1 MKDPLLLLLLV
12 LVGLFLYFI
21 TVKGVIY
28 PVMLFAMIVVTALW
42 YFLNHYISQ
51 KMVKKARGEESFFFQ
66 KAQMVSP
73 DGTELISGAL
83 VITESEVV
91 FCSHK
96 GYMVCLHFIPF
107 LLFYRIHYREEDGG
121 LLLLQGREEGYQVR
135 RSQDQGKGR
144 RTEKSPWLGVKKR
157 KKCEKCPV
165 LPLFHTSIHPDY

>member
-51 KMVKKARGEESFFFQ
+51 KMVKKARGESFFFQ

-91 FCSHK
+91 FCSRK
-96 GYMVCLHFIPF
+96 GYMGGIKVIWSAFTSSLSSYSIESITEKKMGVSFALKGEKKDIKFVAPK
-107 LLFYRIHYREEDGG
+107 IKEREEE
-121 LLLLQGREEGYQVR
+121 LR
-135 RSQDQGKGR
+135 KA
-144 RTEKSPWLGVKKR
+144 LGW
-157 KKCEKCPV
+157 E
-165 LPLFHTSIHPDY
+165 

>member
-1 MKDPLLLLLLV
+1 MKDPLLLILLV

-28 PVMLFAMIVVTALW
+28 PIMLFAMVVVTALW

-91 FCSHK
+91 FCSRK
-96 GYMVCLHFIPF
+96 GYMGGIKVLWSAFTSSLSSYSIESITEKKMGVSFALKGEKKDIKFVAPK
-107 LLFYRIHYREEDGG
+107 IKEREEE
-121 LLLLQGREEGYQVR
+121 LR
-135 RSQDQGKGR
+135 KA
-144 RTEKSPWLGVKKR
+144 LGW
-157 KKCEKCPV
+157 E
-165 LPLFHTSIHPDY
+165 

>member
-91 FCSHK
+91 FCSRK
-96 GYMVCLHFIPF
+96 GYMGGVNVIWSAFTSSLLCQGPSHSFVFGLNLNFISF
-107 LLFYRIHYREEDGG
+107 KTRIQLLNC
-121 LLLLQGREEGYQVR
+121 V
-135 RSQDQGKGR
+135 
-144 RTEKSPWLGVKKR
+144 
-157 KKCEKCPV
+157 
-165 LPLFHTSIHPDY
+165 